1 MQEFIT
7 IKTFHYEADY
17 FNFLEILESRE
28 IPYQTE
34 TFNSTLDPASLR
46 PLEKEFNVKVRQMDF
61 SQVNSLLDN
70 IAAEAVKNADRDHY
84 LFSFSDIELYEII
97 AKPDEWSAFDY
108 HLAKKIIK
116 ERGKTIDDDFL
127 RSLKKARIEDL
138 TKHEETE
145 PAWIIFG
152 YIFAA
157 LGGVVGIAIGLYIKT
172 QQKTLPNGERIH
184 MFKEKDR
191 KHGARIF
198 YIGIVMFVALVL
210 IRILTGLDFAF

>member
-7 IKTFHYEADY
+7 IKTFHDEADY

-34 TFNSTLDPASLR
+34 TFNSTLDPATLR
-46 PLEKEFNVKVRQMDF
+46 PLEKEFHVKVRQEDF
-61 SQVNSLLDN
+61 SQVSSLLDD

-116 ERGKTIDDDFL
+116 ERGKTIDDEFL
-127 RSLKKARIEDL
+127 KSLKKARFEDL
-138 TKHEETE
+138 SKQEESQ
-145 PAWIIFG
+145 PAWIILG
-152 YIFAA
+152 YAFAV
-157 LGGVVGIAIGLYIKT
+157 LGGIVGIAIGWYMKN
-172 QQKTLPNGERIH
+172 QQKTLPNGQKIYL
-184 MFKEKDR
+184 FKEEDR
-191 KHGARIF
+191 QHGTRIF
-198 YIGIVMFVALVL
+198 YIGIVMFVVITFLQL
-210 IRILTGLDFAF
+210 FGKIPLE

>member
-7 IKTFHYEADY
+7 IKTFYDEADY

-28 IPYQTE
+28 IPYQTA
-34 TFNSTLDPASLR
+34 TFNSTLDPATLR

-61 SQVNSLLDN
+61 SQVNSLLDD

-127 RSLKKARIEDL
+127 KSLKKARIEDL
-138 TKHEETE
+138 SKQEETE
-145 PAWIIFG
+145 AARIIFG

-157 LGGVVGIAIGLYIKT
+157 LGGVLGIAIGFYIKG
-172 QQKTLPNGERIH
+172 QQKTLPNGQKIY
-184 MFKEKDR
+184 MFKEEDR
-191 KHGARIF
+191 KHGTRIF
-198 YIGIVMFVALVL
+198 YIGIVMLIIL
-210 IRILTGLDFAF
+210 ISIRILTGLDFSF